1 MAEKSASLSRRMKK
15 HLKLARVSRINKL
28 HQVWENNLLEFSS
41 LDSNGARRPTWC
53 VRVLALGA
61 LAVIMAAAIVAL
73 VMAPPP
79 KPLEDDRYLARQHAA
94 PLSALE
100 ENHFARLSRS
110 LNRMA
115 DPCQDFYAYVCAN
128 WEPPRDV
135 FVAPWKRSPLPGWEW
150 TNAASG
156 PAGDSASVRRVSAA
170 LTKCWRVYTDRHETQ
185 PELVRALRSLGVPIN
200 PRRWEILDRPL
211 DVLVRLSLRAALP
224 VTLLAEPTADLRAPG
239 QMIVLLAKG
248 RIYQQWAEARLAE
261 EPKALHAA
269 AELIGGARF
278 ARDVVNVES
287 VVSRWADTFAT
298 NFAGSEPEYLTVR
311 SLALRTP
318 GISVNDWLRAINQ
331 SPPVYVNAVDD
342 VYVFDQYGVQL
353 TQRIDAEFGGARRR
367 EVIRWIAAL
376 VFHYLAPATSFNL
389 MLRFNRPPQRS
400 CYEYALTLAPYA
412 LVTQAAR
419 RRVWPEE
426 ARAARTVYERVRDV
440 VRSSLADW
448 MASRVSRNEAE
459 TRVNALNVV
468 MGVPEH
474 LSTAAGLDAE
484 YDYLEGFH
492 GVFIRDL
499 LRSLKAKARRAAR
512 LFNASLSTPVANLRT
527 AMYSG
532 APHPSIGDEP
542 FFVPYYHVI
551 VVPPR
556 FLAPPFVLINSSA
569 ASYGGFGHVV
579 GAAMLEAFDSR
590 GLLLSHQGIR
600 ADWLDSTTRDKWT
613 SKRKCLLTR
622 YATGA
627 APFDSDYSRNTLDEN
642 YADVA
647 GYEAALRALR
657 SDPSYRQHEE
667 SPVAELNNEQL
678 FYVSLCYKWCSRGR
692 PPLQHAANETWRTRP
707 DHKCN
712 IALPTVAGFA
722 DAFGCAQRFGDVCD
736 VL

>member
-15 HLKLARVSRINKL
+15 RMKLARVSQINKL
-28 HQVWENNLLEFSS
+28 RQVWERSLLELSS
-41 LDSNGARRPTWC
+41 LDSNGAKRPTWC

-61 LAVIMAAAIVAL
+61 LAVIMAAAIAAL

-79 KPLEDDRYLARQHAA
+79 RPLEDDRYLVRQHAA
-94 PLSALE
+94 PLSTLE

-115 DPCQDFYAYVCAN
+115 DPCHDFYAYVCAN

-156 PAGDSASVRRVSAA
+156 PAGSSASVRRVSAA
-170 LTKCWRVYTDRHETQ
+170 LTKCWRVFTDRHETQ

-211 DVLVRLSLRAALP
+211 DILVRLSLRAALP
-224 VTLLAEPTADLRAPG
+224 VTLLVEPTADLRASGPDDSASRQG
-239 QMIVLLAKG
+239 AHLPAVG
-248 RIYQQWAEARLAE
+248 RGPPR
-261 EPKALHAA
+261 EPKALQAA

-287 VVSRWADTFAT
+287 IVSRWSDTFAY
-298 NFAGSEPEYLTVR
+298 NYAGSEPEYLTVR

-331 SPPVYVNAVDD
+331 SPPVYVNAADD

-353 TQRIDAEFGGARRR
+353 TQRIDAEFGGTRRR

-376 VFHYLAPATSFNL
+376 VFHYLAPATSYNL
-389 MLRFNRPPQRS
+389 MLRFGRPPQRS

-440 VRSSLADW
+440 VKSSLADW
-448 MASRVSRNEAE
+448 MASQVARNEAE
-459 TRVNALNVV
+459 ARVNALNVV
-468 MGVPEH
+468 LGVPEN

-499 LRSLKAKARRAAR
+499 LRSLKAKAKRAAR
-512 LFNASLSTPVANLRT
+512 LFNASQSTPVANLRT

-556 FLAPPFVLINSSA
+556 FLTPPFVLINSSA

-590 GLLLSHQGIR
+590 GLPLSHQGIR
-600 ADWLDSTTRDKWT
+600 SDWLDSTTRDKWT
-613 SKRKCLLTR
+613 SKRNCLLRR

-627 APFDSDYSRNTLDEN
+627 APFDVNYSRNTLDEN

-647 GYEAALRALR
+647 GYEAALRAVR
-657 SDPSYRQHEE
+657 SDPSYRPHEE

-692 PPLQHAANETWRTRP
+692 PPLHHTANDTTRTRP

-712 IALPTVAGFA
+712 IALSSVAGFA

>member
-1 MAEKSASLSRRMKK
+1 MEEKTASLSRRMKK
-15 HLKLARVSRINKL
+15 RLKLAGVSQINTL
-28 HQVWENNLLEFSS
+28 QQVWESHLLDSSS
-41 LDSNGARRPTWC
+41 LDSDGSRRPTWC
-53 VRVLALGA
+53 VRVLALSA

-73 VMAPPP
+73 VMTPPP
-79 KPLEDDRYLARQHAA
+79 RPQEDDRWLARQHAA

-100 ENHFARLSRS
+100 ENHFARVSRS

-115 DPCQDFYAYVCAN
+115 DPCRDFYAYVCAN

-156 PAGDSASVRRVSAA
+156 PAGGSASVRRVSAA

-224 VTLLAEPTADLRAPG
+224 VTLLVEPTADLRAPG

-248 RIYQQWAEARLAE
+248 RIYQQWAEARLGD
-261 EPKALHAA
+261 EPRALQAA
-269 AELIGGARF
+269 AELIGGARY
-278 ARDVVNVES
+278 ARDVVSVES
-287 VVSRWADTFAT
+287 VVSSWADTFAS
-298 NFAGSEPEYLTVR
+298 NYAGPEPEYLTVR

-318 GISVNDWLRAINQ
+318 GISANDWMRAINQ
-331 SPPVYVNAVDD
+331 SPPVYVSAADD
-342 VYVFDQYGVQL
+342 VYVFDQRGVQL
-353 TQRIDAEFGGARRR
+353 TQRIDSEFGERRR
-367 EVIRWIAAL
+367 EVLRWIAAL

-389 MLRFNRPPQRS
+389 MLRFGRPPQRS

-426 ARAARTVYERVRDV
+426 ARAARAVYERVRDV
-440 VRSSLADW
+440 VKSSLADW
-448 MASRVSRNEAE
+448 MASRVARDEAE
-459 TRVNALNVV
+459 TRVNNLNVV

-499 LRSLKAKARRAAR
+499 LRSFKAKAKRAAR

-527 AMYSG
+527 ATYSG
-532 APHPSIGDEP
+532 APQPSIGGEP

-556 FLAPPFVLINSSA
+556 YLAPPFVLINSSA
-569 ASYGGFGHVV
+569 ASYGGFGHVI
-579 GAAMLEAFDSR
+579 GAAMLEAFNSR

-600 ADWLDSTTRDKWT
+600 AEWFDSTTRDKWI
-613 SKRKCLLTR
+613 SKRSCLLRR

-627 APFDSDYSRNTLDEN
+627 APFDVDYSRNTLDEN

-657 SDPSYRQHEE
+657 SDPSYRPHEE

-678 FYVSLCYKWCSRGR
+678 FYVSLCYKWCSHGR
-692 PPLQHAANETWRTRP
+692 PPLQHRANDTSRTRP

-722 DAFGCAQRFGDVCD
+722 DAFGCTPGFGDICD

>member
-1 MAEKSASLSRRMKK
+1 MKK
-15 HLKLARVSRINKL
+15 HLKLVGVSQINTL
-28 HQVWENNLLEFSS
+28 HQVWVSHLLESS
-41 LDSNGARRPTWC
+41 SQDSDGARPAWC
-53 VRVLALGA
+53 VRVVALGG
-61 LAVIMAAAIVAL
+61 LAAIMAAAIVAL

-79 KPLEDDRYLARQHAA
+79 RPLEDDRWLARQHAA

-115 DPCQDFYAYVCAN
+115 DPCRDFYAYVCAN

-156 PAGDSASVRRVSAA
+156 PAGGSASVRRVSTA
-170 LTKCWRVYTDRHETQ
+170 LTKCWRVFTDRHETQ
-185 PELVRALRSLGVPIN
+185 PELVRALRSLGVPVN

-261 EPKALHAA
+261 DPKALQAS

-278 ARDVVNVES
+278 ARDVVSVES
-287 VVSRWADTFAT
+287 IVSRWADTFASDH
-298 NFAGSEPEYLTVR
+298 AGSEPEYLTVR

-318 GISVNDWLRAINQ
+318 GISVDDWLRAINQ
-331 SPPVYVNAVDD
+331 SPPVYVSAADD
-342 VYVFDQYGVQL
+342 VYVFDQRGVQL
-353 TQRIDAEFGGARRR
+353 THRIDAEFGGRRR
-367 EVIRWIAAL
+367 EVLRWIAAL

-389 MLRFNRPPQRS
+389 MLRFGRPPQRS

-426 ARAARTVYERVRDV
+426 ASAARAVYERLREV
-440 VRSSLADW
+440 VKSSLADW
-448 MASRVSRNEAE
+448 MASRAAREEAE
-459 TRVNALNVV
+459 ARVNALNV
-468 MGVPEH
+468 
-474 LSTAAGLDAE
+474 A
-484 YDYLEGFH
+484 
-492 GVFIRDL
+492 
-499 LRSLKAKARRAAR
+499 KAKRAAR
-512 LFNASLSTPVANLRT
+512 LFNASQSAPVANLRT
-527 AMYSG
+527 TMYSG
-532 APHPSIGDEP
+532 APQPSIGDEP

-551 VVPPR
+551 MVPPR

-579 GAAMLEAFDSR
+579 GAAMLEAFDSH
-590 GLLLSHQGIR
+590 GLLLSHLGIR
-600 ADWLDSTTRDKWT
+600 AEWLDSTTRDKWA
-613 SKRKCLLTR
+613 SKRKCLLRR

-627 APFDSDYSRNTLDEN
+627 APFDADYSRNTLDEN

-657 SDPSYRQHEE
+657 SDPRYRPREE

-678 FYVSLCYKWCSRGR
+678 FYVSLCYKWCSQGR
-692 PPLQHAANETWRTRP
+692 PPLQHGANDTSRTRP

-722 DAFGCAQRFGDVCD
+722 DAFGCTPRFGDVCD

>member
-1 MAEKSASLSRRMKK
+1 MAVKPASLSRSMKK
-15 HLKLARVSRINKL
+15 HLKLVGVSQINALHQGWVSRPS
-28 HQVWENNLLEFSS
+28 ESS
-41 LDSNGARRPTWC
+41 SEDSDGARPPWC

-61 LAVIMAAAIVAL
+61 LAAIMAAAIVAL
-73 VMAPPP
+73 VMTPPP
-79 KPLEDDRYLARQHAA
+79 RPREDDRWLARQHAA

-115 DPCQDFYAYVCAN
+115 DPCRDFYAYVCAN

-135 FVAPWKRSPLPGWEW
+135 FAAPWKRSPLPGWEW

-156 PAGDSASVRRVSAA
+156 PAGGSASVRRVSAA
-170 LTKCWRVYTDRHETQ
+170 LTKCWRVFTDRHETQ
-185 PELVRALRSLGVPIN
+185 PELVRALRSLGVPVN

-239 QMIVLLAKG
+239 QMIVLLAQG
-248 RIYQQWAEARLAE
+248 RIYKQWAEARLAAD
-261 EPKALHAA
+261 PKALQAS
-269 AELIGGARF
+269 AELIGGAKF
-278 ARDVVNVES
+278 ARDVVSVES
-287 VVSRWADTFAT
+287 IVSRWADTFASGH
-298 NFAGSEPEYLTVR
+298 AGSEPEYLTVR

-318 GISVNDWLRAINQ
+318 GISVHEWLRAINQ
-331 SPPVYVNAVDD
+331 SPPVYVSAADD
-342 VYVFDQYGVQL
+342 VYVFDQRGVQL
-353 TQRIDAEFGGARRR
+353 THRIDAHFGGGRRR
-367 EVIRWIAAL
+367 EVLRWIAAL
-376 VFHYLAPATSFNL
+376 VFHYLAPATSYNL
-389 MLRFNRPPQRS
+389 MLRFGRPPQRS
-400 CYEYALTLAPYA
+400 CYEYALALAPYA

-426 ARAARTVYERVRDV
+426 VSAARAVYERLRAV

-448 MASRVSRNEAE
+448 MASRAAREEAE
-459 TRVNALNVV
+459 TRVNALSVV
-468 MGVPEH
+468 LGVPDH
-474 LSTAAGLDAE
+474 LNTAAGLDAE

-492 GVFIRDL
+492 SVFIRDL
-499 LRSLKAKARRAAR
+499 LRSFKAKAKRAAR
-512 LFNASLSTPVANLRT
+512 LFNASQSAPVANLRT

-542 FFVPYYHVI
+542 FFVPFYHVI

-569 ASYGGFGHVV
+569 ASYGGFGHVI
-579 GAAMLEAFDSR
+579 GAAMLEAFDSH
-590 GLLLSHQGIR
+590 GLLLSHLGIR
-600 ADWLDSTTRDKWT
+600 AEWLDSTTREKWA
-613 SKRKCLLTR
+613 SKRKCLQRR

-627 APFDSDYSRNTLDEN
+627 APFDADYSRNTLDEN

-657 SDPSYRQHEE
+657 SDPSYRPREE

-678 FYVSLCYKWCSRGR
+678 FYVSLCHKWCSRGR
-692 PPLQHAANETWRTRP
+692 PLLRANDTSRTRA

-722 DAFGCAQRFGDVCD
+722 DAFGCAPRFGDVCD